1 MINVQYRKYDDKMA
15 LAIVVTTM
23 MKGEREKFW
32 GLLLSCTPGAATH
45 SQSLA
50 ALTKIMMVV
59 RRSRRRRTMIYTFH
73 RIRGFCHKIHTNK
86 TSLSAL

>member
-23 MKGEREKFW
+23 MMREREKFW
-32 GLLLSCTPGAATH
+32 GLLLSCTPGAATR

-50 ALTKIMMVV
+50 APTKIMMV
-59 RRSRRRRTMIYTFH
+59 RRRRTMIYMFH
-73 RIRGFCHKIHTNK
+73 RIRGFFSQNTHTHK